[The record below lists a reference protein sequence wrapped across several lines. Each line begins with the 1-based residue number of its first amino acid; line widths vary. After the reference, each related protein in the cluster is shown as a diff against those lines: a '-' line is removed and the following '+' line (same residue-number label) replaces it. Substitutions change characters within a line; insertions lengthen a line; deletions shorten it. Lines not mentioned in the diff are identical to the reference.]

1 MGAMAAD
8 LHHVIIGNGVAG
20 NRAAALL
27 RERDPDNRITI
38 ISIGGLLFYDRYQ
51 LPKVFEGKRD
61 WRDYLVDPPDY
72 YEEKRITVRRKCRV
86 TQVDPR
92 RRVLTLAHREEVGYD
107 TLLIA
112 SGGGGYL
119 PPRLAEFAPLFH
131 QFGTYRA
138 ALATADAL
146 PAGGT
151 AIMLG
156 GDILG
161 IDVAH
166 AIAATG
172 HRVILIASDQVFWPH
187 KVTADDLPPLFEAL
201 EHAGIEVVEN
211 GAIDRIEGN
220 SNGGAPRRVILS
232 DGREIAGDVVMPFFG
247 LMPSLEFMV
256 GSGVDIERGLLVNP
270 ELKTTDPHIWAAGD
284 VCQIWSADENA
295 YRFYY
300 GWKNVKAMG
309 ELAAHNMTGSEEPFQ
324 TFVEETL
331 SVDEQG
337 RLHSSF
343 WDYH

>member
-1 MGAMAAD
+1 MAAD
-8 LHHVIIGNGVAG
+8 QHHVIIGNGVAG

-51 LPKVFEGKRD
+51 LPQVFQGKRD
-61 WRDYLVDPPDY
+61 WRAYLVYPPDY
-72 YEEKRITVRRKCRV
+72 YEEKRIAVRRKCRV

-92 RRVLTLAHREEVGYD
+92 RRMLMLAHREEVGYD

-119 PPRLAEFAPLFH
+119 PPRLGEYAPLFH
-131 QFGTYRA
+131 HFGTYRG
-138 ALATADAL
+138 ALATAGAL
-146 PAGGT
+146 PDRGT
-151 AIMLG
+151 VIMLG

-166 AIAATG
+166 AMAATG
-172 HRVILIASDQVFWPH
+172 HRVILIASEQVFWPH
-187 KVTADDLPPLFEAL
+187 KVEADACPPLFGAL
-201 EHAGIEVVEN
+201 ERAGIEVIEN
-211 GAIDRIEGN
+211 GAIERIEG
-220 SNGGAPRRVILS
+220 STNGGSARRVILA
-232 DGREIAGDVVMPFFG
+232 DGRTIDGDVVMPFFG

-270 ELKTTDPHIWAAGD
+270 ELKTTDAHIWAAGD
-284 VCQIWSADENA
+284 VCQIWSADENT

-309 ELAAHNMTGSEEPFQ
+309 ELAAYNMTGSEEPFQ
-324 TFVEETL
+324 TFIEETL
-331 SVDEQG
+331 TVDEQG

>member
-1 MGAMAAD
+1 VAAD
-8 LHHVIIGNGVAG
+8 QHHVIIGNGVAG

-51 LPKVFEGKRD
+51 LPQVFEGRRD
-61 WRDYLVDPPDY
+61 WRDYLVYPPEY
-72 YEEKRITVRRKCRV
+72 YEQNRITVRRKCRV

-119 PPRLAEFAPLFH
+119 PPRLSEYRPLFNY
-131 QFGTYRA
+131 FGTYRA
-138 ALATADAL
+138 AVATADAL
-146 PAGGT
+146 EDGGT
-151 AIMLG
+151 AILLG

-166 AIAATG
+166 TIAATG
-172 HRVILIASDQVFWPH
+172 HRVVLVASEQVFWPH
-187 KVTADDLPPLFEAL
+187 KVDVDGWRPLFAAL
-201 EHAGIEVVEN
+201 ERAGIEVIPN
-211 GAIDRIEGN
+211 GALERIEG
-220 SNGGAPRRVILS
+220 STNGGAARRVVLA
-232 DGREIAGDVVMPFFG
+232 DGREIEGDVVMPFYG

-270 ELKTTDPHIWAAGD
+270 ELKTTDARIWAAGD
-284 VCQIWSADENA
+284 VCQIWSAADNA

-309 ELAAHNMTGSEEPFQ
+309 ELAAHNMTGSDQPFQ
-324 TFVEETL
+324 TLFEETL
-331 SVDEQG
+331 TVDEKG

-343 WDYH
+343 WDYD

>member
-1 MGAMAAD
+1 MASD
-8 LHHVIIGNGVAG
+8 QHHVIIGNGVAG
-20 NRAAALL
+20 VRAAAVL
-27 RERDPDNRITI
+27 RERDPENRITI

-51 LPKVFEGKRD
+51 LPQVFEGKRD
-61 WRDYLVDPPDY
+61 WRTYMVHPPEY
-72 YEEKRITVRRKCRV
+72 YENKRISVRRKCRV

-119 PPRLAEFAPLFH
+119 PPRLSEYRPLFH
-131 QFGTYRA
+131 YFGTYRA
-138 ALATADAL
+138 AVTTADAL

-151 AIMLG
+151 AILLG

-172 HRVILIASDQVFWPH
+172 RRVILIASEQVFWPH
-187 KVTADDLPPLFEAL
+187 KVAPEGHPPLFAAL
-201 EHAGIEVVEN
+201 EQGGIEVVRN
-211 GAIDRIEGN
+211 GGIERVEAT
-220 SNGGAPRRVILS
+220 SNGGPVRRVTLS
-232 DGREIAGDVVMPFFG
+232 DGREIAGDVVMPFYG

-256 GSGVDIERGLLVNP
+256 GSGVDIERGLLVSP
-270 ELKTTDPHIWAAGD
+270 TLKTTDPQIWAAGD
-284 VCQIWSADENA
+284 VCQIWSAEDNA

-300 GWKNVKAMG
+300 GWKNVKSMG
-309 ELAAHNMTGSEEPFQ
+309 ELAAHNISGAEESFQ
-324 TFVEETL
+324 TLGEESLT
-331 SVDEQG
+331 VDRRG

-343 WDYH
+343 WDYD

>member
-1 MGAMAAD
+1 MAAD
-8 LHHVIIGNGVAG
+8 RHHVIIGNGVAG
-20 NRAAALL
+20 VRAATVL
-27 RERDPDNRITI
+27 RERDSDNRITI

-51 LPKVFEGKRD
+51 LPEVFAGKRD
-61 WRDYLVDPPDY
+61 WRAYLVHPPDY
-72 YEEKRITVRRKCRV
+72 YEDRRISVRRKCRV

-112 SGGGGYL
+112 SGGSSYL
-119 PPRLAEFAPLFH
+119 PPRLSEYVPLFNY
-131 QFGTYRA
+131 FGTYRA
-138 ALATADAL
+138 AVATAEAL
-146 PAGGT
+146 SEGGT
-151 AIMLG
+151 AILLG

-172 HRVILIASDQVFWPH
+172 HRVVLITSEQVFWPH
-187 KVTADDLPPLFEAL
+187 KVAPDDHAPLIEAL
-201 EHAGIEVVEN
+201 GRAGIEVVEN
-211 GAIDRIEGN
+211 AAVERVEAGA
-220 SNGGAPRRVILS
+220 NGGPPRRVVLS
-232 DGREIAGDVVMPFFG
+232 DDRAITGAVVMPFFG

-256 GSGVDIERGLLVNP
+256 GSGVDIERGLLVSP
-270 ELKTTDPHIWAAGD
+270 TLKTTDAHIWAAGD
-284 VCQIWSADENA
+284 VCQIWSAEANA

-309 ELAAHNMTGSEEPFQ
+309 ELAARNMTGGEEPFR
-324 TFVEETL
+324 TLGDETL
-331 SVDEQG
+331 TVNEQG

>member
-1 MGAMAAD
+1 MAD
-8 LHHVIIGNGVAG
+8 QHYVIIGNGVAG
-20 NRAAALL
+20 NRAAAVL

-51 LPKVFEGKRD
+51 LPQVFEGKRD
-61 WRDYLVDPPDY
+61 WRAYLVYPPDY
-72 YEEKRITVRRKCRV
+72 YEEKRISVRRKCRV
-86 TQVDPR
+86 TQIDPR

-119 PPRLAEFAPLFH
+119 PPRLSEYAPLFH
-131 QFGTYRA
+131 HFGTYRA

-146 PAGGT
+146 PDGGT
-151 AIMLG
+151 VVMLG

-172 HRVILIASDQVFWPH
+172 HRVILIASEQVFWPH
-187 KVTADDLPPLFEAL
+187 KVEPDAGPTLFAAL
-201 EHAGIEVVEN
+201 ERAGIEVIEDGVIE
-211 GAIDRIEGN
+211 RIEAGT
-220 SNGGAPRRVILS
+220 NGGSPRRVALA

-270 ELKTTDPHIWAAGD
+270 ELKSTDPHIWAAGD

-300 GWKNVKAMG
+300 GWKNVNAMG
-309 ELAAHNMTGSEEPFQ
+309 ELAARNMTGSEQPFQ
-324 TFVEETL
+324 TFIDETL
-331 SVDEQG
+331 TVDKAG

-343 WDYH
+343 WDHG

>member
-1 MGAMAAD
+1 
-8 LHHVIIGNGVAG
+8 V
-20 NRAAALL
+20 L

-51 LPKVFEGKRD
+51 LPQVFEGKRD
-61 WRDYLVDPPDY
+61 WRAYLVHPPDY
-72 YEEKRITVRRKCRV
+72 YEEERISVRRKCRV
-86 TQVDPR
+86 TQIDPR

-119 PPRLAEFAPLFH
+119 PPRLAEYRPLFNY
-131 QFGTYRA
+131 FGTYRA
-138 ALATADAL
+138 AVATAEAL
-146 PAGGT
+146 PDGGT
-151 AIMLG
+151 AILLG
-156 GDILG
+156 GDVLG

-172 HRVILIASDQVFWPH
+172 HRVILIASEQAFWPH
-187 KVTADDLPPLFEAL
+187 KVAPEDQPRLFAAL
-201 EHAGIEVVEN
+201 EQAGIEVVQN
-211 GAIDRIEGN
+211 GAIERVEAAP
-220 SNGGAPRRVILS
+220 NGGPARRVTLS
-232 DGREIAGDVVMPFFG
+232 DGRTIPGDVVMPFYG

-256 GSGVDIERGLLVNP
+256 GSGVDIERGLLVSP
-270 ELKTTDPHIWAAGD
+270 TLKTTDAHIWAAGD
-284 VCQIWSADENA
+284 VCQIWSAEDNA

-309 ELAAHNMTGSEEPFQ
+309 ELAARNISGAEESFQ

-331 SVDEQG
+331 TVDRRG

-343 WDYH
+343 WDHDQGPRK

>member
-1 MGAMAAD
+1 VAD
-8 LHHVIIGNGVAG
+8 QHYVIIGNGVAG
-20 NRAAALL
+20 NRAAQVL

-51 LPKVFEGKRD
+51 LPQVFEGKRD
-61 WRDYLVDPPDY
+61 WRAYLVYPPDY
-72 YEEKRITVRRKCRV
+72 YEEKRISVRRKCRV
-86 TQVDPR
+86 TQIDPR
-92 RRVLTLAHREEVGYD
+92 RRVLMLAHREEVGYD

-119 PPRLAEFAPLFH
+119 PPRLSEYAPLFH
-131 QFGTYRA
+131 HFGTYRA
-138 ALATADAL
+138 ALATANAL
-146 PAGGT
+146 PEGGT
-151 AIMLG
+151 VLMLG

-166 AIAATG
+166 AMAATG
-172 HRVILIASDQVFWPH
+172 HRVILIASEQVFWPH
-187 KVTADDLPPLFEAL
+187 RVDPDAAPPLFAAL
-201 EHAGIEVVEN
+201 ERAGIEVIEN
-211 GAIDRIEGN
+211 AVIERIE
-220 SNGGAPRRVILS
+220 SSTNGSAPRRVALA
-232 DGREIAGDVVMPFFG
+232 DGREIDGDVVMPFFG

-270 ELKTTDPHIWAAGD
+270 ELKSTNAHIWAAGD

-309 ELAAHNMTGSEEPFQ
+309 ELAARNMTGSEQPFQ
-324 TFVEETL
+324 TFVDEILT
-331 SVDEQG
+331 VDEAG

-343 WDYH
+343 WDYD